1 MKSLAKTS
9 KMSTEQYPSAA
20 QSPPPYPGG
29 QEYQTKQPGAT
40 YPQQPGYPVQPSGPT
55 TTTVVYQQP
64 HVMMAMQQFNE
75 FPVSMNCPYCQATIV
90 TATDFTPGTLTWL
103 SCGATALVG

>member
-1 MKSLAKTS
+1 
-9 KMSTEQYPSAA
+9 MSTEQYPSAA

-29 QEYQTKQPGAT
+29 QECQTKQPVAT
-40 YPQQPGYPVQPSGPT
+40 YPQQPSYPVQPGAPGPT
-55 TTTVVYQQP
+55 TTIVIYQQP

>member
-1 MKSLAKTS
+1 MN
-9 KMSTEQYPSAA
+9 TEQYPSTA
-20 QSPPPYPGG
+20 QSPPPYPGE
-29 QEYQTKQPGAT
+29 QEYQTKQPVAT
-40 YPQQPGYPVQPSGPT
+40 YPQQPSYLVQPGAPGPTT

-75 FPVSMNCPYCQATIV
+75 IPVSMNCPYCQATIV

-103 SCGATALVG
+103 PCGATALVG